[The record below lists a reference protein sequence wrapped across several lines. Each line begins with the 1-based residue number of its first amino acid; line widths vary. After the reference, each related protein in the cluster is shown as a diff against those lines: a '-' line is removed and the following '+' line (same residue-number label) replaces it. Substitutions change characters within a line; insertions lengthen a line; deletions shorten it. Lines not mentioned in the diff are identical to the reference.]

1 MEVVASETVGDRN
14 DLRAASD
21 WFGHRRPNIC
31 YRRFMPPTI
40 SKNERLLVAVV
51 HREAVS
57 PIILNESGRLAQTI
71 GLPLLSVGWCR
82 ANWLTTRPT
91 VVIST
96 GKAVKVSWGLSES

>member
-1 MEVVASETVGDRN
+1 MGVIASETVGDRN
-14 DLRAASD
+14 DLRAASN
-21 WFGHRRPNIC
+21 WCGHRRPNIRN
-31 YRRFMPPTI
+31 RRFMPPTI
-40 SKNERLLVAVV
+40 SQNERLLVAVV

-57 PIILNESGRLAQTI
+57 PITLNESGWLAQTI

-91 VVIST
+91 VVMST